1 MHCVAH
7 FAEETCAE
15 RPANGDLETPS
26 QDLEKGKTKTP
37 FYEQTFL
44 WRTEKSSFC
53 FTLFQNS
60 RFCPKKFTFL
70 TYIFIHESNYDF
82 LVRKTTEKYL
92 LGWLTFYRLGC
103 VEFFIIYGK
112 KLNFYYSVSFLSD
125 KAVFSC
131 LEDTKITSFKKSFLE
146 YKRED
151 IFCVTSPRYARAKMY
166 LTSSW
171 GIITI
176 SQIRAPWVKKIYE

>member
-1 MHCVAH
+1 MNKLFYGELRSLPFVSHYSKTLD
-7 FAEETCAE
+7 FA
-15 RPANGDLETPS
+15 L
-26 QDLEKGKTKTP
+26 
-37 FYEQTFL
+37 
-44 WRTEKSSFC
+44 KSNIFDV
-53 FTLFQNS
+53 
-60 RFCPKKFTFL
+60 
-70 TYIFIHESNYDF
+70 FIHESNSDF
-82 LVRKTTEKYL
+82 LVRKSTENSL
-92 LGWLTFYRLGC
+92 LGWLTFHKLGY
-103 VEFFIIYGK
+103 VEFYTIFGK

-125 KAVFSC
+125 KAVFSS

-176 SQIRAPWVKKIYE
+176 SQIRASWVKKIYE

>member
-26 QDLEKGKTKTP
+26 QDSEKGKTKTP

-60 RFCPKKFTFL
+60 RFCPKKI
-70 TYIFIHESNYDF
+70 YIFDVHIYSWVKLWFFSTKNY
-82 LVRKTTEKYL
+82 KKYL

>member
-60 RFCPKKFTFL
+60 RFCPKKFIFL

-92 LGWLTFYRLGC
+92 LGWLTFYRLGW
-103 VEFFIIYGK
+103 VELYKYQNIFFAQ
-112 KLNFYYSVSFLSD
+112 KLKLCDVNIGYLLFLKNLRMTVKIDRMLVTRMLTLYLKLSPCTWNFVSL
-125 KAVFSC
+125 
-131 LEDTKITSFKKSFLE
+131 
-146 YKRED
+146 
-151 IFCVTSPRYARAKMY
+151 IFT
-166 LTSSW
+166 
-171 GIITI
+171 
-176 SQIRAPWVKKIYE
+176 